1 MESLGQTVFC
11 PKDIEVYY
19 LLPLILIG
27 AVCGSGGSDLAW
39 AEREANADRSTSN
52 LKQHFQHTTF
62 YSTVKGLYIVNPIK

>member
-27 AVCGSGGSDLAW
+27 AVCGSGGLDLAW
-39 AEREANADRSTSN
+39 AEREANADP
-52 LKQHFQHTTF
+52 Q
-62 YSTVKGLYIVNPIK
+62 VI